1 MSKQLLQKHR
11 GGEYFGSVMQLQL
24 KFRKEVLSIR
34 CADVEKML
42 HTKGFELVC
51 GIDEVGRGPL
61 AGPVV
66 AAAVVL
72 PAGVKIKGLND
83 SKKLLAAERE
93 RLFEEM
99 VAMDIPM
106 SIGIIDHKE
115 IDTMNILRAS
125 LMAMRKAVNGLK
137 QAPEIMLVD
146 GNQQVPNM
154 AMPQITVVGGDG
166 KCDCIAA
173 ASIVAKVT
181 RDRIMTSYQNLFP
194 QFTFSVHK
202 GYSTARHF
210 SELKENGPCEIHRR
224 SYRPVA
230 ELLLDN
236 PVLL

>member
-1 MSKQLLQKHR
+1 
-11 GGEYFGSVMQLQL
+11 MQLHL
-24 KFRKEVLSIR
+24 KLHKEVLSIR
-34 CADVEKML
+34 CADMESML

-72 PAGVKIKGLND
+72 PAGVKIEGLND
-83 SKKLLAAERE
+83 SKKLLASERE

-99 VAMDIPM
+99 VALDIPM
-106 SIGIIDHKE
+106 SIGVIDHQG
-115 IDTMNILRAS
+115 IDSMNILRAS
-125 LMAMRKAVNGLK
+125 LMAMRKAVSGLK
-137 QAPEIMLVD
+137 LTPEILLID
-146 GNQQVPNM
+146 GNQQIPKM
-154 AMPQITVVGGDG
+154 AIPQVTIVGGDG

-181 RDRIMTSYQNLFP
+181 RDRIMTDYQTLFP
-194 QFTFSVHK
+194 QFTFGLHK
-202 GYSTARHF
+202 GYSTARHLL
-210 SELKENGPCEIHRR
+210 ELKEHGPCEIHRR

-236 PVLL
+236 PVLF